1 MLFFSFDFA
10 VFFLIVLFI
19 YWLFPKKYFYQQNI
33 FIIIANY
40 FFYCWWDWRFGILL
54 FLLTSSTYFIT
65 IQISNTQDEKRK
77 RLWLLLLGILL
88 FGTLCYFKYLNFFIN
103 SFTELVT
110 IFGFPVN
117 SFTLNIILP
126 LGISFYTFQCF
137 GYVLDVYWEKVEPT
151 NDIVQFLAFS
161 SFFPL
166 ILSGPVERSTNLL
179 LQLGKPRHL
188 DYNRIAAGAQLILWG
203 LFKKVVIADN
213 LNGYVN
219 IIFQT
224 PSQFNGGTLL
234 LGSAFFVIQLYCDF
248 SGYSDVAIGSANC
261 LGFDLIKNFNLPF
274 FAKSFSDFWR
284 RWHMSLTTWLFDY
297 IFNPL
302 NFSIRKLKKIG
313 IVISLYV
320 TFFTVGL
327 WHGASWTFIFW
338 GLIHG
343 TLLSLEVLGKGQKQF
358 TLFMRFECIKIFSK
372 IIQTSG
378 VFLCVVLVAI
388 FFKANSLQDAM
399 LIYSK
404 ILTWPYGNIYMGSS
418 SFSFFI
424 NIFFIALLFCIQI
437 LQYWDIVSLNLSTSK
452 VPAYLRWPGYIF
464 LIICIMMVG
473 RTSNEFI
480 YFQF

>member
-33 FIIIANY
+33 FIIFTNY
-40 FFYCWWDWRFGILL
+40 VFYCWWDWRFGILL
-54 FLLTSSTYFIT
+54 FLLTSSTYFIA
-65 IQISNTQDEKRK
+65 IQISTTQDEEIKR
-77 RLWLLLLGILL
+77 RWLVLNGLLL

-117 SFTLNIILP
+117 SITLNIILP

-137 GYVLDVYWEKVEPT
+137 GYALDVYWEKVEPT
-151 NDIVQFLAFS
+151 NDIVQFLSFS

-179 LQLGKPRHL
+179 QQLGKPRHL

-219 IIFQT
+219 TIFQS
-224 PSQFNGGTLL
+224 PAQFDGAALL
-234 LGSAFFVIQLYCDF
+234 LGSTFFMIQLYCDF
-248 SGYSDVAIGSANC
+248 SGYSDVAIGAANC
-261 LGFDLIKNFNLPF
+261 LGFDLVKNFNLPF
-274 FAKSFSDFWR
+274 FAQSFSDFWR
-284 RWHMSLTTWLFDY
+284 RWHISLTNWLFEY

-302 NFSIRKLKKIG
+302 SFAIRKLKKVGVLIA
-313 IVISLYV
+313 LFV
-320 TFFTVGL
+320 TFFISGL
-327 WHGASWTFIFW
+327 WHGANWTFILW
-338 GLIHG
+338 GLTHG
-343 TLLSLEVLGKGQKQF
+343 TFLGLEVLVRGKKKHSIF
-358 TLFMRFECIKIFSK
+358 KSFKFIEMFISAVKIFS
-372 IIQTSG
+372 
-378 VFLCVVLVAI
+378 VFLCVVLAAI
-388 FFKANSLQDAM
+388 FFKSNSLQDAL

-404 ILTWPYGNIYMGSS
+404 ILTWPYGSIYIGSS

-424 NIFFIALLFCIQI
+424 NIFFIALLFCIQVF
-437 LQYWDIVSLNLSTSK
+437 QYRGIVALNLSPSK

-464 LIICIMMVG
+464 LIISIVMVG